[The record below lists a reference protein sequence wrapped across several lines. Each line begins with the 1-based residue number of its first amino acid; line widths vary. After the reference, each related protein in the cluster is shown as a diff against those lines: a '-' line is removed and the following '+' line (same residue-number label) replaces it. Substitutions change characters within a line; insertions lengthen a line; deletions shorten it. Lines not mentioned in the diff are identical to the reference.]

1 MDTIVAISDKPVKT
15 TITLSSSEGETI
27 VVSILAIR
35 QSKSLKDVIEQFEE
49 CEIIPTAVPIKYLK
63 IIADYLHE
71 TEYVP
76 DPILENIESLR
87 ENGFPSRYTKYVTYE
102 SEDITNLITYSD
114 MLGIE
119 YLTELIA
126 KHIAA
131 DFSNNPEEW
140 VKKHNITND
149 LTAEEQEQIDKE
161 NDFAKNI
168 A

>member
-1 MDTIVAISDKPVKT
+1 MDTIVAVRDKL
-15 TITLSSSEGETI
+15 ITLSSSEGETL
-27 VVSILAIR
+27 VVNIHAIR

-49 CEIIPTAVPIKYLK
+49 YEVIPTAVPIKYLK
-63 IIADYLHE
+63 IIVEYLHE
-71 TEYVP
+71 TEDIP

-114 MLGIE
+114 MLGIN

-126 KHIAA
+126 KHIAE

-140 VKKHNITND
+140 VKKHNIIND
-149 LTAEEQEQIDKE
+149 LTPEEQKQVDDE
-161 NDFAKNI
+161 NKFAESI
-168 A
+168 M